1 MESVFNSW
9 PLAAVICFVTA
20 VVSLQSPL
28 SALIGRI
35 RSVKVGDHSVDASG
49 DVSEQ
54 QKRIETTGTTG
65 SVSVPTTH
73 ALPPPSEV
81 YAPLEQ
87 ETRNASAA
95 ANLPADV
102 ERAWLI
108 RAIAVTRVMRGHEMT
123 YRVITGSQLELMLRA
138 NSAAPP
144 NMDRARE
151 MYEATKAAFPDFYKA
166 FSFETWAN
174 FPIHSGLLR
183 EEASILRIT
192 PLGQDFLH
200 YLINN
205 ALTNPRYG

>member
-1 MESVFNSW
+1 MESVLNSW
-9 PLAAVICFVTA
+9 PLAVAICFLAALVI
-20 VVSLQSPL
+20 LKLPL
-28 SALIGRI
+28 ADLIGRI

-65 SVSVPTTH
+65 SVTVPTTH

-81 YAPLEQ
+81 CAPLEQ
-87 ETRNASAA
+87 ETRNAVAA
-95 ANLPADV
+95 ANLPTDV

-108 RAIAVTRVMRGHEMT
+108 RAIAVTRVMRGHEMV
-123 YRVITGSQLELMLRA
+123 YRVITGSQLDLMLKA
-138 NSAAPP
+138 NSASPP
-144 NMDRARE
+144 NMDKARE
-151 MYEATKAAFPDFYKA
+151 IHDVAKSAFPDLYKE
-166 FSFETWAN
+166 FSFETWVN

-205 ALTNPRYG
+205 SLTNPKYG